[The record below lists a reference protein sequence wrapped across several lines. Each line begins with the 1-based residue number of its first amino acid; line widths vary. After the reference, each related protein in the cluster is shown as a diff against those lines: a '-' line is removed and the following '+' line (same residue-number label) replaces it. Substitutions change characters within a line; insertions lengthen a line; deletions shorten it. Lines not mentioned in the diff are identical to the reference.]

1 MEKQMVQCEDGR
13 RRQARIHGV
22 PKQEG
27 DFRIWKAGVRLKGKH
42 VSGEAW
48 YSHKTKTWYFLANPE
63 GKHAHLMERL
73 NTQLKEESIRQYKDQ
88 LKILESR
95 HTIEQK
101 KIAGHRAAR
110 EVIESEIE
118 TIQNKINQLETGAPL
133 ESDRPLEY
141 SPHVRRQ

>member
-27 DFRIWKAGVRLKGKH
+27 DFKIWPAGVRLKGKH
-42 VSGEAW
+42 VAGEAW
-48 YSHKTKTWYFLANPE
+48 YSYKTKTWYFLADPE

-88 LKILESR
+88 LKALQSR
-95 HTIEQK
+95 HMIEQK
-101 KIAGHRAAR
+101 KIAQHRAAKD
-110 EVIESEIE
+110 IIDSEIE
-118 TIQNKINQLETGAPL
+118 TIKAKLGQLETGVPL

>member
-13 RRQARIHGV
+13 RRQARIHGDS
-22 PKQEG
+22 KQEG
-27 DFRIWKAGVRLKGKH
+27 DFKIWQAGVRLKGKH

-48 YSHKTKTWYFLANPE
+48 YSYKTKTWYFLADPE

-73 NTQLKEESIRQYKDQ
+73 NTQLKEESIRQYKEQ
-88 LKILESR
+88 LKVLESR

-101 KIAGHRAAR
+101 KIAQHRAAR
-110 EVIESEIE
+110 DIVNSEIE
-118 TIQNKINQLETGAPL
+118 TIKAKIAQLVSGAPL

-141 SPHVRRQ
+141 SRHVRRQ

>member
-1 MEKQMVQCEDGR
+1 MVQCEDGR

-27 DFRIWKAGVRLKGKH
+27 DFKIWPAAVRLKGKH

-48 YSHKTKTWYFLANPE
+48 YSYKTKTWYFLADPE

-88 LKILESR
+88 LKILKSR

-101 KIAGHRAAR
+101 KIAEHRAAK

-141 SPHVRRQ
+141 SPNVRRQ